1 MARVMVFI
9 DQMNFHI
16 ALQNYYGTLDT
27 TPPRLDYNVMP
38 QKLVER
44 ITDAELIKTLLFIPK
59 PDDFLM
65 QDDSLSN
72 FYKWCSG
79 MKVQKNFDVVE
90 GRYVARPINSRGE
103 MRIGDRDSF
112 YKVEKGSDIN
122 IAVYALR
129 MAFFNSFDLA
139 VFLSADTDYLPVY
152 ETLRIMGKLVNVA
165 VVKGQY
171 IGELIPKVDSYVNLD
186 KNFFDSCLLK
196 NKSD

>member
-1 MARVMVFI
+1 
-9 DQMNFHI
+9 
-16 ALQNYYGTLDT
+16 
-27 TPPRLDYNVMP
+27 
-38 QKLVER
+38 
-44 ITDAELIKTLLFIPK
+44 
-59 PDDFLM
+59 
-65 QDDSLSN
+65 
-72 FYKWCSG
+72 
-79 MKVQKNFDVVE
+79 MK
-90 GRYVARPINSRGE
+90 
-103 MRIGDRDSF
+103 IGDRESF

-171 IGELIPKVDSYVNLD
+171 IGELIPKIDSCVNLD
-186 KNFFDSCLLK
+186 KHFFDSCLLK